1 MANIDDL
8 FKASSAGSK
17 RKLEPLRDP
26 NEIYKSARLA
36 SKGTSSRHASVE
48 ETVESD
54 DDNDDA
60 EAGPA
65 LPPDEEDDF
74 GGSGLTAQEEDAL
87 DYIDALD
94 PASDQ
99 QPIRFDGAWLR
110 KTAINFEKCINKN
123 AELRAK
129 YENDP
134 AKFAESEN
142 NLDQEIRSLSILSE
156 HPELYTLFVDLGSA
170 SSLVSLLAHENTD
183 IAIDAVEV
191 INELTDEEVAADEGE
206 WDALVD
212 ALLRDDLLGL
222 LVSNFERFDEREEAD
237 QKGAYYALGIIENL
251 CGGIAAK
258 KDGRVT
264 ENDKLLKWLLRRIQ
278 AKEPKVSQ
286 NKQYAAEILAILM
299 QDSPPARRKLASLDA
314 TEILLQLSS
323 TYRRRDPEKGGYEEE
338 YMENL
343 FEALTSLADEPE
355 GKAKFAEA
363 DGPELCLLMM
373 KDGNKSKASALR
385 LLTHAVGGS
394 GAAGAE
400 VCQKVVKDGGL
411 KILFTTFMKKKND
424 RVTTELLISIFGSM
438 LRLLPADSDERI
450 RALAKFVEKDYEKTT
465 KLVRIRRDYAARMN
479 EVERE
484 IEEEK
489 KTLDGDWFKE
499 DEWFLRRL
507 DAGLFCLQTIDV
519 ILAWLIAEDDGARG
533 IIRKLLADQ
542 DETFDVIRRT
552 LEAQIKGIEAGA
564 AENKDPWDLKEMLS
578 TLVEFLR

>member
-26 NEIYKSARLA
+26 NEIYKSARLT
-36 SKGTSSRHASVE
+36 SNGSSSRHASVE
-48 ETVESD
+48 ETAGSD
-54 DDNDDA
+54 DDDA

-94 PASDQ
+94 PANDQ
-99 QPIRFDGAWLR
+99 QPIKFDGAWLR

-142 NLDQEIRSLSILSE
+142 SLDQEIRSLSILSE
-156 HPELYTLFVDLGSA
+156 HPELYTLFVNLGSV

-191 INELTDEEVAADEGE
+191 INELTDEEVAADEEQWG
-206 WDALVD
+206 ALVD
-212 ALLRDDLLGL
+212 ALLQDDLLGL
-222 LVSNFERFDEREEAD
+222 LISNFERFDEREEAD

-251 CGGIAAK
+251 CGGITAK
-258 KDGRVT
+258 KEKIS

-278 AKEPKVSQ
+278 AKEPKISQ

-299 QDSPPARRKLASLDA
+299 QDSPLIRRKLASLDA
-314 TEILLQLSS
+314 MDTLLQLSS
-323 TYRRRDPEKGGYEEE
+323 AYRRRDPEKGGYEEE

-355 GKAKFAEA
+355 GKAKFVEA

-400 VCQKVVKDGGL
+400 VCQKVVRDGGL
-411 KILFTTFMKKKND
+411 KTLFTMFMKKKND
-424 RVTTELLISIFGSM
+424 RITMELLISIFGSM

-465 KLVRIRRDYAARMN
+465 KLLRIRRDYVARMN

-489 KTLDGDWFKE
+489 RTLDGDWFKE

-519 ILAWLIAEDDGARG
+519 ILAWLIAEDDGAKKT
-533 IIRKLLADQ
+533 IRKLLADQ

-552 LEAQIKGIEAGA
+552 LEEQIKGIEASDSK
-564 AENKDPWDLKEMLS
+564 NQDPWDLKEMLS
-578 TLVEFLR
+578 TLVDFLR

>member
-8 FKASSAGSK
+8 FKASGVGSK

-26 NEIYKSARLA
+26 NEIYKSARLT
-36 SKGTSSRHASVE
+36 SNGTSSRHASAE
-48 ETVESD
+48 EASDVD
-54 DDNDDA
+54 DDDT

-65 LPPDEEDDF
+65 LPPDEEDEF

-94 PASDQ
+94 PVNDQ
-99 QPIRFDGAWLR
+99 QPFTFDSAWLR
-110 KTAINFEKCINKN
+110 KFAINFEKCINKN

-156 HPELYTLFVDLGSA
+156 HPELYTLFVKLGSVA
-170 SSLVSLLAHENTD
+170 SLVSLLAHENTD

-191 INELTDEEVAADEGE
+191 INELTDEEVVADEE
-206 WDALVD
+206 QWDTLVD
-212 ALLRDDLLGL
+212 TLLESDLLGL
-222 LVSNFERFDEREEAD
+222 LVSNFERLDEKEEAD
-237 QKGAYYALGIIENL
+237 QKGVYYALGIIENL
-251 CGGIAAK
+251 CS
-258 KDGRVT
+258 GRTATKEKFT
-264 ENDKLLKWLLRRIQ
+264 ENEKLLKWLLRRVQ
-278 AKEPKVSQ
+278 AKEAKISQ

-299 QDSPPARRKLASLDA
+299 QNSPQTRRRLATLDA
-314 TEILLQLSS
+314 MEILLQLSS
-323 TYRRRDPEKGGYEEE
+323 AYRRRDPEKGGYEEE

-355 GKAKFAEA
+355 GKVKFVEA
-363 DGPELCLLMM
+363 DGPELCLLML

-394 GAAGAE
+394 DAAGVE

-411 KILFTTFMKKKND
+411 KTLFTIFMKKKND
-424 RVTTELLISIFGSM
+424 RATMELLISIFGSM

-450 RALAKFVEKDYEKTT
+450 RTLAKFVEKDYEKTI
-465 KLVRIRRDYAARMN
+465 KLIKIRRDYATRMN
-479 EVERE
+479 EVEEE

-489 KTLDGDWFKE
+489 RTLDHDLLEFK
-499 DEWFLRRL
+499 DNEWFLKRL

-519 ILAWLIAEDDGARG
+519 ILAWLIAEDNGAKKT
-533 IIRKLLADQ
+533 IRKLLADQ
-542 DETFDVIRRT
+542 DETFDVIKNT
-552 LEAQIKGIEAGA
+552 LQEQIKGIEAQSSD
-564 AENKDPWDLKEMLS
+564 KDPWDLKEMLL
-578 TLVEFLR
+578 TLVKFLQ